1 MKKAW
6 SKYAHGL
13 LRQTYVTWGS
23 IQETHPDETEPAAAL
38 ELDAALGDALQDVV
52 ADVVRRLE
60 AVLVVHVL
68 QHELIGQKFVS

>member
-1 MKKAW
+1 MAN
-6 SKYAHGL
+6 
-13 LRQTYVTWGS
+13 VTV
-23 IQETHPDETEPAAAL
+23 QETHPDETESAAAL

-68 QHELIGQKFVS
+68 QHELVKGWAKVSLMSCMN